1 MTVSCLVPSL
11 PVSPPAEPLSPGA
24 VRIPINFSWQAA
36 SVMRM
41 SASTYPYLRAV
52 VVAVM
57 QSGQFPSPGRRHIPS
72 PGEDDA
78 EAEDEE
84 DCHDGD

>member
-41 SASTYPYLRAV
+41 SASTYLRAV
-52 VVAVM
+52 IVAVM
-57 QSGQFPSPGRRHIPS
+57 QSGQFPSPGRRHRPS